1 VVSAASDNDP
11 TNVGTAA
18 AVGAQTGYQLSWVA
32 LLVAP
37 LLGVVLT
44 IAAQVGAVARD
55 DLQSLTVK
63 RYGRGAPA
71 NARIIYFCADR
82 LACMSDDTTSG
93 HEPPGA
99 PDVVSLTAHWYAK
112 AREQA
117 ARTGASPEFA
127 ADIAEL
133 GELSAR
139 IEALA
144 AEPDL
149 VPERD
154 GSDISRRY
162 ERSADLLDLNAR
174 VAEIM
179 ARVAGEPGATVR
191 WRRVADDQWDAAAAA
206 RRAAVAIGNAKIE

>member
-1 VVSAASDNDP
+1 
-11 TNVGTAA
+11 
-18 AVGAQTGYQLSWVA
+18 
-32 LLVAP
+32 
-37 LLGVVLT
+37 
-44 IAAQVGAVARD
+44 
-55 DLQSLTVK
+55 
-63 RYGRGAPA
+63 
-71 NARIIYFCADR
+71 
-82 LACMSDDTTSG
+82 MSDDTTRG
-93 HEPPGA
+93 HEPPGG

-117 ARTGASPEFA
+117 ARAGASPEFA
-127 ADIAEL
+127 ADIAEM

-149 VPERD
+149 MPERD

-162 ERSADLLDLNAR
+162 EHSADLLDLNAR

-179 ARVAGEPGATVR
+179 TRVAGEPDATVL
-191 WRRVADDQWDAAAAA
+191 WRRIADDQSEAAASA

>member
-1 VVSAASDNDP
+1 V
-11 TNVGTAA
+11 
-18 AVGAQTGYQLSWVA
+18 
-32 LLVAP
+32 
-37 LLGVVLT
+37 
-44 IAAQVGAVARD
+44 
-55 DLQSLTVK
+55 
-63 RYGRGAPA
+63 
-71 NARIIYFCADR
+71 
-82 LACMSDDTTSG
+82 SDDTTRE
-93 HEPPGA
+93 HQAPGG

-133 GELSAR
+133 GELSVR

-149 VPERD
+149 MPQRD

-179 ARVAGEPGATVR
+179 TRVAGEPEATVL
-191 WRRVADDQWDAAAAA
+191 WRRIADDQWEAAASA
-206 RRAAVAIGNAKIE
+206 RRAAVAIGTAKTE